1 MKHSLVV
8 GMGLAGLAYA
18 EQLRRKGLSFHVI
31 DKGFGGSS
39 KIAAGIYNP
48 TVLKRFSLAWNGD
61 LFHSYALPFYNE
73 LQDHLQ
79 SEFIFP
85 TPIHKIFSKV
95 SEHNSWVVASDQN
108 SLSPFLD
115 PQIHSIINTEIKGVH
130 GYGKVNHTG
139 RIATQTL
146 LNDFVQSL
154 KTNQFSEETFE
165 YNKLLISNTVVE
177 YKGIKAKHIV
187 FCEGYQMVNN
197 PFFNSLPL
205 VGSKGEILIIKT
217 KKLQS
222 KPIIKASIFLAPMGD
237 DLYWAGATFERNDKT
252 LKKTLK
258 GREWIE
264 ERIQKIIASDYE
276 VVDHITEIR
285 PTVMDR
291 RPLVGTHPDYYNV
304 HLLNGFGTR
313 GVLGAPLLSKWL
325 LDYIM
330 GQFELPEIV
339 NLRRF

>member
-115 PQIHSIINTEIKGVH
+115 PQIHSIKNTEIKGIY

-146 LNDFVQSL
+146 LNDFIQSL
-154 KTNQFSEETFE
+154 NTNQFSEETFE

>member
-115 PQIHSIINTEIKGVH
+115 PQIHSIKNTEIKGIY

-146 LNDFVQSL
+146 LNDFIQSL
-154 KTNQFSEETFE
+154 NTNQFSEETFE

-177 YKGIKAKHIV
+177 YKGIKARHIV

>member
-115 PQIHSIINTEIKGVH
+115 PQINSIINTEIKGVY

>member
-115 PQIHSIINTEIKGVH
+115 PQIHSIINTEIKGIY

-177 YKGIKAKHIV
+177 YKGIKARHIV

-237 DLYWAGATFERNDKT
+237 DL
-252 LKKTLK
+252 
-258 GREWIE
+258 
-264 ERIQKIIASDYE
+264 
-276 VVDHITEIR
+276 
-285 PTVMDR
+285 
-291 RPLVGTHPDYYNV
+291 
-304 HLLNGFGTR
+304 
-313 GVLGAPLLSKWL
+313 
-325 LDYIM
+325 
-330 GQFELPEIV
+330 
-339 NLRRF
+339 

>member
-31 DKGFGGSS
+31 DKGYGGSS

-95 SEHNSWVVASDQN
+95 SEHNSWVVASNQN

-115 PQIHSIINTEIKGVH
+115 PQINSIINTEIKGVY

-146 LNDFVQSL
+146 INDFVQSL

-217 KKLQS
+217 KQLQS

-291 RPLVGTHPDYYNV
+291 RPLLGTHPDYYNV

>member
-1 MKHSLVV
+1 MKHSLIV
-8 GMGLAGLAYA
+8 GLGLAGLAYA
-18 EQLRRKGLSFHVI
+18 EQLRRKGFSFHII
-31 DKGFGGSS
+31 DKGYGGSS

-48 TVLKRFSLAWNGD
+48 TVLKRFSLAWNGA
-61 LFHSYALPFYNE
+61 LFHEYALPFYKE
-73 LQDHLQ
+73 LQERLQ

-85 TPIHKIFSKV
+85 TSIHKIFSKN
-95 SEHNSWVVASDQN
+95 SEHNMWISASDQM

-115 PQIHSIINTEIKGVH
+115 SEIYSISNTEVKGNH
-130 GYGKVNHTG
+130 GYGKVNFTG

-146 LNDFVQSL
+146 INDFRQSL
-154 KTNQFSEETFE
+154 NSSQFFEESFE
-165 YNKLLISNTVVE
+165 YDKLLISNLQLE
-177 YKGIKAKHIV
+177 YRGIKAKHVV
-187 FCEGYQMVNN
+187 FCEGYQMVDN

-205 VGSKGEILIIKT
+205 VGSKGEILIIRS

-222 KPIIKASIFLAPMGD
+222 KAIIKASIFLAPMGE

-252 LKKTLK
+252 LQKTTK

-276 VVDHITEIR
+276 VVEHITEIR

-291 RPLVGTHPDYYNV
+291 RPLIGTHPDYNNV

-325 LDYIM
+325 FDHIE
-330 GQFELPEIV
+330 GECELPEAV
-339 NLRRF
+339 NLSRF

>member
-48 TVLKRFSLAWNGD
+48 TVLKRFSLAWKGD
-61 LFHSYALPFYNE
+61 LFHSYALPFYKE
-73 LQDHLQ
+73 LQEHLQ

-115 PQIHSIINTEIKGVH
+115 PQIHSIINTEIKGVY

-146 LNDFVQSL
+146 LNDFIQSL
-154 KTNQFSEETFE
+154 NTNQFSKETFE
-165 YNKLLISNTVVE
+165 YSKLLISNTVVK

-237 DLYWAGATFERNDKT
+237 DLYWAGATFERDDKT

-264 ERIQKIIASDYE
+264 ERIQKIIVSDYE
-276 VVDHITEIR
+276 VVEHITEIR

-291 RPLVGTHPDYYNV
+291 RPLIGTHPDYNNV

-330 GQFELPEIV
+330 GQFELPEVV

>member
-115 PQIHSIINTEIKGVH
+115 PQIHSIINTEIKGIY

-177 YKGIKAKHIV
+177 YKGIKARHIV

>member
-115 PQIHSIINTEIKGVH
+115 PQIHSIKNTEIKGIY

>member
-95 SEHNSWVVASDQN
+95 SEHNSWVVASNQN

-115 PQIHSIINTEIKGVH
+115 PQINSIINTEIKGVY

-146 LNDFVQSL
+146 INDFVQSL

-217 KKLQS
+217 KQLQS

-291 RPLVGTHPDYYNV
+291 RPLLGTHPDYYNV

>member
-73 LQDHLQ
+73 LQDRLK

-85 TPIHKIFSKV
+85 TPVHKIFSKV

-115 PQIHSIINTEIKGVH
+115 PQIHSIINTEIKGIY

-146 LNDFVQSL
+146 LNDFIQSL
-154 KTNQFSEETFE
+154 NTNQFSEETFE

>member
-95 SEHNSWVVASDQN
+95 SEHNSWVVASNQN

-115 PQIHSIINTEIKGVH
+115 PQINSIINTEIKGVY

-217 KKLQS
+217 KQLQS